1 MYSYEIKL
9 FLDERNHVLSRE
21 EFLEL
26 TDVQKNPQIK
36 SMKYDTS
43 NDNYE
48 IVTSD
53 GYYFT
58 FIKTRKNTRDFSH
71 EMNCVK

>member
-1 MYSYEIKL
+1 MAMYSYEIKL

-21 EFLEL
+21 EYLEL

-53 GYYFT
+53 GYDFT
-58 FIKTRKNTRDFSH
+58 FMVLRNN
-71 EMNCVK
+71 E